1 MVTWLSAGIPLFLV
15 VPHGFLCSLGRAVG
29 CILYELFVGTP
40 PFYTNSIFQ
49 LVSMII
55 KDPVKWPKN
64 MSPVFKD
71 FLQGLLN
78 KNPRQRLSWPDLL
91 YHPFVAS
98 AVKGTSPC
106 LTLFHM
112 AVFVGMKAGGSFQP
126 VKLDFGAVLTVMQF
140 PQC

>member
-1 MVTWLSAGIPLFLV
+1 MIIIIIIIIIIMIMMILSVLAR
-15 VPHGFLCSLGRAVG
+15 GRAVG

-78 KNPRQRLSWPDLL
+78 KNPHQRLSWPDLL
-91 YHPFVAS
+91 HHPFIVS
-98 AVKGTSPC
+98 AIKG
-106 LTLFHM
+106 LALAHLF
-112 AVFVGMKAGGSFQP
+112 VIFFLFLSSNS
-126 VKLDFGAVLTVMQF
+126 
-140 PQC
+140 